1 MSPSRLKVFAA
12 NRVGDICSRIPATQ
26 WRYVATDLNPADF
39 TSRGLSP
46 QELLQKVIW
55 WEGPPW
61 LQQDSEFWPRRPDI
75 NLARELPELKSKVL
89 ILQPLDDSLW
99 RRYPSFDRLLRT
111 VAWCRRFYSN
121 CHHQD
126 KEKSC
131 RLTAEELDGARTR
144 LLHLSQLQETLDCL
158 QKRRELPAKCFLLS
172 LRPLLGEDS
181 LLRVGGRLQNAGL
194 NYNSTHPIIL
204 SGKSPI
210 VHLLAVQVHLQAK
223 HASC

>member
-39 TSRGLSP
+39 ASRGLSL

-61 LQQDSEFWPRRPDI
+61 LEQDSEFWPRS
-75 NLARELPELKSKVL
+75 NLTRELPEFKSKVL

-99 RRYPSFDRLLRT
+99 RRYTSFDHLLRT

-131 RLTAEELDGARTR
+131 WLTAEELDGARAR
-144 LLHLSQLQETLDCL
+144 LLYLSQLQDFPETLDCL
-158 QKRRELPAKCFLLS
+158 QKRKELPAKCSLLS
-172 LRPLLGEDS
+172 LRPLLGEDG
-181 LLRVGGRLQNAGL
+181 LL
-194 NYNSTHPIIL
+194 
-204 SGKSPI
+204 
-210 VHLLAVQVHLQAK
+210 
-223 HASC
+223 